1 MKIST
6 ENSMEKKG
14 ITAALFNLLKLIV
27 KKKSKNEKKVRLFPS
42 LTPQKLSHQN
52 DRSVAVIC
60 FSDL

>member
-1 MKIST
+1 
-6 ENSMEKKG
+6 MEKKG